1 MNTPAPSPLLST
13 AVLATCAAV
22 SGAAHGALWAGHAL
36 AGTSEAVPGNPAE
49 ALVRISTGTLSWPPA
64 STLLLMAA
72 TLLVVLGL
80 LAGVHRQRRR
90 SPEAAPTTTAA
101 TRWWADGPMIALG
114 PPQSGKTALT
124 PSAVLTSDK
133 SVTIATRRGQAGT
146 GGGDAA

>member
-13 AVLATCAAV
+13 AVLAT
-22 SGAAHGALWAGHAL
+22 L
-36 AGTSEAVPGNPAE
+36 
-49 ALVRISTGTLSWPPA
+49 
-64 STLLLMAA
+64 
-72 TLLVVLGL
+72 VLGL